1 MLVKVNFALPTLIS
15 VADRAA
21 LVVPT
26 AWLPKLT
33 VLGLIEKPAVET
45 GTTTL
50 LPPPP
55 QAMDNKPIA
64 MQAVAMINTF
74 QQFC

>member
-1 MLVKVNFALPTLIS
+1 
-15 VADRAA
+15 
-21 LVVPT
+21 VVPT